1 MHRLL
6 GGFDDASYQLAACVV
21 EGCLVDMVESLFRSG
36 RIADVVIAVM
46 ALEALVFAVA
56 ARTRSR
62 TWSLSALLAGL
73 LPGLFLVL
81 ALKAALVQAPSL
93 WIAAALSAAL
103 VAHLVDVRLRLRS
116 RQTG

>member
-1 MHRLL
+1 MD
-6 GGFDDASYQLAACVV
+6 G
-21 EGCLVDMVESLFRSG
+21 EIVDMIETLFRGG

-46 ALEALVFAVA
+46 LLEALAFAVA
-56 ARTRSR
+56 ARARTR
-62 TWSLSALLAGL
+62 TWSLRAMLAGL

-81 ALKAALVQAPSL
+81 ALKAALVQTAPL

-103 VAHLVDVRLRLRS
+103 ISHLVDVRLRLSS